1 MISSGEKTCLDSIKE
16 RIIQNYEEGSDKGY
30 ILKVNVNYRKELHK
44 LYSDLPLLPEK
55 MEADMRE
62 KIICNLYNKKNYIIY
77 IRALNQALDYGLI
90 LENAYSWTEF
100 NEEAWLKQYIDMNAE
115 LRTKTRNDFEKTVES
130 KEAPQHQTC
139 DNSQKKNLPSVR
151 AKLS

>member
-16 RIIQNYEEGSDKGY
+16 RIIQNYEKGSDKGY

-55 MEADMRE
+55 METDMCE

-90 LENAYSWTEF
+90 LENAYS
-100 NEEAWLKQYIDMNAE
+100 
-115 LRTKTRNDFEKTVES
+115 
-130 KEAPQHQTC
+130 
-139 DNSQKKNLPSVR
+139 
-151 AKLS
+151 

>member
-1 MISSGEKTCLDSIKE
+1 MISSGEETCLDSIKE

-30 ILKVNVNYRKELHK
+30 ILKVNGNYRKELHK

-55 MEADMRE
+55 METDMRE

-90 LENAYSWTEF
+90 LENAYS
-100 NEEAWLKQYIDMNAE
+100 
-115 LRTKTRNDFEKTVES
+115 
-130 KEAPQHQTC
+130 
-139 DNSQKKNLPSVR
+139 
-151 AKLS
+151 